1 MRLLI
6 INANTSDI
14 VTGKVETAARGFA
27 APGTT
32 ITAVTGHF
40 GADVIGSRSEHAI
53 AEHAAIDLMAQH
65 AADHD
70 AILIAVSY
78 DTGLGA
84 ARELFDIPVIGMTE
98 AMLLT
103 ACTQGGQIG
112 FLSLGKR
119 VLPLYQELVRRYGLT
134 DRIAGWR
141 ALESSV
147 PYAAAS
153 AAEAAAAFD
162 QMVVDAALDL
172 IERDGAEVIAL
183 TGAVMAGA
191 GQRLQD
197 RVPVPM
203 VDGIQCG
210 VAMAEMLARLR
221 IQPARTGSY
230 ARPTGRTLRG
240 VAPHLAAWFNNRD

>member
-6 INANTSDI
+6 VNANTSDV
-14 VTGKVETAARGFA
+14 VTAKVEAAARGFA
-27 APGTT
+27 AAGTSL
-32 ITAVTGHF
+32 TAVTGDF

-53 AEHAAIDLMAQH
+53 AEHAAIDLMARH
-65 AADHD
+65 VAGHD

-84 ARELFDIPVIGMTE
+84 ARELFDIPVVGMTE

-119 VLPLYQELVRRYGLT
+119 VLPLYQELVRRHGL
-134 DRIAGWR
+134 DARMAGWR

-147 PYAAAS
+147 PYAASS
-153 AAEAAAAFD
+153 AVDAAAAFD
-162 QMVVDAALDL
+162 QMLVDAALDL
-172 IERDGAEVIAL
+172 IDNDGAEVIAL
-183 TGAVMAGA
+183 AGAVMAGA
-191 GQRLQD
+191 GKRLQE

-210 VAMAEMLARLR
+210 VAMAEMLVRLN
-221 IQPARTGSY
+221 IAPARTGSY
-230 ARPTGRTLRG
+230 ARPAGRVVRQVT
-240 VAPHLAAWFNNRD
+240 PHLAAQFERKD